1 MLVRN
6 PLREESCNVK
16 RMPMSPATLEGNAG
30 SRRIENYRPMGNAE
44 CVLAGRQREKKVRP
58 TSLHEMTATRGLT
71 WAELG

>member
-6 PLREESCNVK
+6 LLRAERCNLK
-16 RMPMSPATLEGNAG
+16 RKSMSPATLEGFARAG
-30 SRRIENYRPMGNAE
+30 RIGKYVPSGNAE
-44 CVLAGRQREKKVRP
+44 CVLAGSLRTKKVRP